1 MENLK
6 TKNIIKVCIAV
17 FAIYLCI
24 HYWPDASKLLGAIFS
39 ALIPIICG
47 CILAYLLNIVMSF
60 YEKHLFSASKKKTI
74 KNGRRAICLVL
85 SILSLLAIIGLVIG
99 LIVPQLIS
107 CIKLLV
113 KEVPVAIND
122 ILIHMEKKNIFSE
135 ELIEKISSMD
145 IKSEL
150 QKHIGSIFSGLGNV
164 LNVFANLVSSIV
176 SGVTT
181 TFLSFIFA
189 IYILAGKERLGA
201 QVHRLMKHYIKERYY
216 KKIQYVLS
224 VLNDCFHR
232 YVVGQCTEAVIL
244 GLLCTIGMLIL
255 RLPYAPMIGAVI
267 AFTALIPV
275 VGAYV
280 GGAVG
285 AFLIFMESPIQAL
298 IFIIFLVVL
307 QQIEG
312 NLIYPRVVGSS
323 IGLPGIWV
331 LAAVT
336 VGGSISGVFGMLIGV
351 PLAATIYRLLKNDI
365 NKKVPEKNNFNNKKL
380 KDKELSQK
388 DLPEASPKG

>member
-1 MENLK
+1 MEIMK
-6 TKNIIKVCIAV
+6 TKNIVKVCIAV
-17 FAIYLCI
+17 FALYLCI
-24 HYWPDASKLLGAIFS
+24 HYWPGVAKLLESIFT
-39 ALIPIICG
+39 ALTPLILG
-47 CILAYLLNIVMSF
+47 CVLAYLLNIVMSF
-60 YEKHLFSASKKKTI
+60 YEKHMFAASKKKSV
-74 KNGRRAICLVL
+74 KKGRRAICLIL

-113 KEVPVAIND
+113 KEVPIAANNVLAHFN
-122 ILIHMEKKNIFSE
+122 HEKIISE
-135 ELIEKISSMD
+135 ELMEKISS
-145 IKSEL
+145 SNFQLEL
-150 QKHIGSIFSGLGNV
+150 RKHIGSIFSGLGNV
-164 LNVFANLVSSIV
+164 LNIFADLVSSFV

-189 IYILAGKERLGA
+189 IYLLSGKEKLSS
-201 QVHRLMKHYIKERYY
+201 QIHRLMNRYIKKKHYE
-216 KKIQYVLS
+216 KIQYVLS

-285 AFLIFMESPIQAL
+285 AFLVFMESPIQAL
-298 IFIIFLVVL
+298 VFIIFLVVL

-336 VGGSISGVFGMLIGV
+336 VGGSISGIFGMLIGV
-351 PLAATIYRLLKNDI
+351 PLAATIYRLIKNDL
-365 NKKVPEKNNFNNKKL
+365 NKEAPNNNSLSHNNL
-380 KDKELSQK
+380 TEKELAEK
-388 DLPEASPKG
+388 EAPQTES